1 MGDFILNTILW
12 TLALYGL
19 FEIIKTIINIYT
31 YTNLKSDGIY
41 VIIAVK
47 NQEEKIEGFLRS
59 FLFRVIYGKEDAINN
74 QNFENAAKLRD
85 KEQKEKA
92 KLDKKRIEWEQ
103 KNQIA
108 YTEVSENDVANVL
121 DITVDEIND
130 EGIVVYHLVVAED
143 DKGRVI
149 GKQGRIAKAIRTV
162 MRSAATRNNEKVS
175 VEID

>member
-74 QNFENAAKLRD
+74 IIITDLDSKDETVNILNKLEKDYECIKVTNWREC
-85 KEQKEKA
+85 KEV
-92 KLDKKRIEWEQ
+92 IESI
-103 KNQIA
+103 KN
-108 YTEVSENDVANVL
+108 V
-121 DITVDEIND
+121 
-130 EGIVVYHLVVAED
+130 
-143 DKGRVI
+143 
-149 GKQGRIAKAIRTV
+149 
-162 MRSAATRNNEKVS
+162 
-175 VEID
+175 